1 VSGPDA
7 GASPPRSGDTVLHVH
22 SGNLYGGVESFLR
35 TLAREQ
41 GGVPGPT
48 HAFAL
53 CFEGRVSQELRET
66 GASVSVLGEA
76 RVSRPWTVWRARGS
90 LAELLRRERYAAVV
104 CHSPWSQALFGP
116 VVRAAGLP
124 LVFFQHDALE
134 GKHWLERW
142 ARVTPP
148 DLGISNSRFTA
159 GTLRNVYPHTPG
171 KVRYLPVVPPVSASS
186 GEERAQVRAGLGTGA
201 NDVVIIQ
208 ACRMEAWKGHRL
220 LLEALG
226 RLRHVPGW
234 VLWVA
239 GGAQRPYEAKYLEGL
254 EALASELGIRERVRF
269 LGQRSDVPR
278 LLRAADIH
286 CQPNLGPEPF
296 GIAFI
301 EALQARLP
309 VVTTAMGGPL
319 EIIDGSCGV
328 LVPPQ
333 PEPLAEALLRLMEA
347 PEERRRLGAAG
358 PARATALCEPSVF
371 FQGLAE
377 DFRSLAARGHR

>member
-1 VSGPDA
+1 MSGPGVA
-7 GASPPRSGDTVLHVH
+7 PVPPRSEGTVLHVH

-41 GGVPGPT
+41 RGAAGPV

-53 CFEGRVSQELRET
+53 CFEGRLSRELREE
-66 GASVSVLGEA
+66 GASVTLLGGA
-76 RVSRPWTVWRARGS
+76 RVSRPWTVWRARS
-90 LAELLRRERYAAVV
+90 ALAERLGRERYVAGV

-116 VVRAAGLP
+116 VVRASGLP
-124 LVFFQHDALE
+124 LVFFQHDALA
-134 GKHWLERW
+134 GKHWVERW

-148 DLGISNSRFTA
+148 DLSISNSRFTA
-159 GTLRNVYPHTPG
+159 GTLRNLYPDRPW
-171 KVRYLPVVPPVSASS
+171 KVRYLPVAPPAPGS
-186 GEERAQVRAGLGTGA
+186 GEERAKARAELGAGEHET
-201 NDVVIIQ
+201 VIIQ
-208 ACRMEAWKGHRL
+208 ASRMEAWKGHRL

-239 GGAQRPYEAKYLEGL
+239 GGAQRPYEARYLAEL
-254 EALASELGIRERVRF
+254 EAQATELGIRGRVRF

-328 LVPPQ
+328 LVAPR
-333 PEPLAEALLRLMEA
+333 PEPLAEALRRLIEA

-358 PARATALCEPSVF
+358 PARARELCEPSVF
-371 FQGLAE
+371 FRGLAE
-377 DFRSLAARGHR
+377 DLRTFSSRGLS

>member
-1 VSGPDA
+1 LSGR
-7 GASPPRSGDTVLHVH
+7 GVASPPPRSGDTVLHVH

-41 GGVPGPT
+41 RGAPGPS

-53 CFEGRVSQELRET
+53 CFDGRLGQELREE
-66 GASVSVLGEA
+66 GASVALLGGA
-76 RVSRPWTVWRARGS
+76 RVSRPWTVWRARAA
-90 LAELLRRERYAAVV
+90 LAELLRRERYEAVV
-104 CHSPWSQALFGP
+104 CHSPWSQAIFGP
-116 VVRAAGLP
+116 VVRSAGRP

-159 GTLRNVYPHTPG
+159 GTLRNVYPAVPG
-171 KVRYLPVVPPVSASS
+171 KVRYLPVVPPASAS
-186 GEERAQVRAGLGTGA
+186 GEARARVRSELGTGVD
-201 NDVVIIQ
+201 DVVIIQ

-226 RLRHVPGW
+226 RLRPVPGW
-234 VLWVA
+234 MLWVA
-239 GGAQRPYEAKYLEGL
+239 GGAQRPYEARYLAGL

-319 EIIDGSCGV
+319 EIIDSSCGV
-328 LVPPQ
+328 LVAPR
-333 PEPLAEALLRLMEA
+333 PEPLAEALRRLVES

-358 PARATALCEPSVF
+358 PARAEVLCEPGVF

-377 DFRSLAARGHR
+377 DFQSLASRGRS